1 LRRLSMND
9 EEFDFSEWV
18 PRPEYIAAGYF
29 EVVTKQKNGVIV
41 HETRVTQEG
50 LEWLKEKYGKEI
62 QKLRDDDMKKS
73 KDISKL
79 N

>member
-1 LRRLSMND
+1 MND
-9 EEFDFSEWV
+9 EDDFSDWV

-41 HETRVTQEG
+41 HETRVTQKG
-50 LEWLKEKYGKEI
+50 LEWLKEKYGEEI
-62 QKLRDDDMKKS
+62 QKLRDDDMKQS

>member
-1 LRRLSMND
+1 MND